1 MANYCYNMLEIT
13 GNPGDIKKLQDC
25 IRTNKPDECD
35 EYDLGKI
42 IPLKSDSAGEA
53 YEKWGTKWFADI
65 DFDNQGGSAMLSF
78 DTAWSPSLPVT
89 VEISRRFN
97 LRAAHYYEEPGFDFE
112 GDFVAENGIVIRDEQ
127 RDYRPVCAG
136 CETKHDRNEMVFD
149 EEESEH
155 YCRKCSNKKL
165 N

>member
-1 MANYCYNMLEIT
+1 MLEIT

-42 IPLKSDSAGEA
+42 ISLKSDSAGEA

-89 VEISRRFN
+89 LEISRRFN

-155 YCRKCSNKKL
+155 YCRKCSKKKL